1 MSLKDLT
8 RDKHE
13 MAETK
18 PFVSRLLSKDI
29 EPQVY
34 YVYLLN
40 QYYIYREL
48 EERLPLKMLALED
61 IARSNCM
68 LSDLVELEQKY
79 KFKRDKELIMRST
92 VEYIAHVHRS
102 ITQNPRGLLAHLYVR
117 HFGDMFGGAIISKN
131 LTFSSRKTYE
141 FTNKSNLITKV
152 RALLDDDMA
161 DDARDCFDWAMSLF
175 DDLEEWHDKSE
186 H

>member
-18 PFVSRLLSKDI
+18 PFVNRLLDKDI
-29 EPQVY
+29 DPQVY

-48 EERLPLKMLALED
+48 EQHLPLKMLAIGN
-61 IARSNCM
+61 IARANLM
-68 LSDLVELEQKY
+68 LQDLIELESKY
-79 KFKRDKELIMRST
+79 SFKRDKEFIMST
-92 VEYIAHVHRS
+92 TIEYIAHVHRS
-102 ITQNPRGLLAHLYVR
+102 ITENPRGLLAHLYVR

-131 LTFSSRKTYE
+131 LTFSSRRTYE
-141 FTNKSNLITKV
+141 FTNKSELIAKV
-152 RALLDDDMA
+152 RSLLDDDMA
-161 DDARDCFDWAMSLF
+161 EDARDCFDWAMSLF
-175 DDLEEWHDKSE
+175 DDLEIWYGERDY
-186 H
+186 